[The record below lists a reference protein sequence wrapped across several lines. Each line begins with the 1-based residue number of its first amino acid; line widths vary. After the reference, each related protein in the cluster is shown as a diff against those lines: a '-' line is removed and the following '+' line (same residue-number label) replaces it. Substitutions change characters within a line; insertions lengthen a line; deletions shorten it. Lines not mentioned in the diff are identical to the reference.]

1 MISNLSSP
9 GQDSRVTLSQNLV
22 EEALIVSDLFKLNEL
37 SSLQLLLHGEEQLPQ
52 YPGLTRG
59 TNIPTLQNV
68 MLTFSST
75 GLVAVILYYDG
86 RKALVQA
93 LKTLMLG
100 RPGLT
105 WSSEASSDTMDL
117 VVSYTDSLV
126 ASGLVERILSLISC
140 LDWTQDLSG
149 LQKHAALGDPQ
160 HVDTVQLL
168 HSDIKQNLADIIYCY
183 SAQNGLN
190 TPSVV
195 SLIDHLAKTSPTT
208 ATGSLDNVN
217 LALLMSCLAS
227 FDVSG
232 AASENGNIP
241 MVKDKDFISVVGREL
256 EDRAGRKWETP
267 GVLSVLQLAWS
278 MALAGL
284 RTGSVGAP
292 HAATHLEED
301 EMFID
306 LALDN
311 KVFHFIPN
319 LLLTGNSFSKEEFYQ
334 RRLHMIIT
342 DFVSLMPLKIKEL
355 RNRADDAARNAVMHE
370 QEGVQY
376 NVPVAGQHFGQLL
389 VTIAQ
394 LYINDPL
401 DLALADLYWC
411 DGGDI
416 RHLTGKQV
424 ALHKFVRL
432 AGDLLMPSLYVP
444 YINMLTGIANTSSAA
459 ISCFSMLKMND
470 SDSTVSLDHFFSSL
484 SQYQNNL
491 AQFGQ
496 TGARPDMTIYR
507 SSQPHTR
514 GISPQEINGL
524 SSVLDLVTVLAERS
538 EQARLAMAEHPGW
551 SVVPSVLGLLSC
563 SVPSQ
568 IKAKLMLFLSAL
580 AKTHDIVSPLWKA
593 VEAAGLIGGQ
603 RPGLVGELEEIE
615 ARQEEFPLTRAFLK
629 LLNTL
634 TEVEIPGNLGAGN
647 RQPGFLP
654 YLTFI
659 QDQVFIKFHTRT
671 YKHHWEKWSLAAS
684 CLDLL
689 HKFIQ
694 DYQPTVE
701 DFQNRP
707 GQVGLAPGYYVMH
720 HLHQT
725 SLLLRTVLLV
735 IDEARMMLDTFTPVP
750 GKEKLEEAAT
760 AALKLLQTGLR
771 RSESFINA
779 GRTGGASTV
788 LTSLSKLVLG
798 VNPRSGRAD
807 HILNIS
813 KFVLFGYWMPA
824 ARLAAV
830 NIIKEVGDN
839 PFHQTAILAT
849 LTSTPATANMVIRA
863 FTEALDSDDEGRAD
877 VPDSNKVTDGSMTK
891 LVILDILQ
899 AGLSNMPA
907 PSLSHF
913 LLGFDLKKGIS
924 KSQLQPPSI
933 AGIRTALHAILS
945 LVAPAEPGVPT
956 SSLSTSPHLV
966 TACYKLVYTLVSS
979 PLTSEPVLRYLRSS
993 SYLTAQLATLGEL
1006 MMPGDLSV
1014 HSSRAAAWLLRS
1026 VALEIRV
1033 LTVSRQHS
1041 QLARILGLL
1050 LDKVEQDESEL
1061 GRSLYR
1067 ETTYSQL
1074 SRSVVQ
1080 TTNRHLETPASNHRL
1095 AAVLNFL
1102 DFEMEKISAPSWE
1115 LFDDSQVSGV
1125 LEQCQVHNTESGSQE
1140 VLISIPTLH
1149 RILAME
1155 LATIQGSAALNQRA
1169 LIQTEIEAILHYA
1182 VSWNRVQESA
1192 AARRY
1197 LLDSWR
1203 EVAETLLSQTP
1214 HDLLPASSKQQ
1225 ILLQLLQTL
1234 LNKVASESL
1243 VSGMDT
1249 IVSSTVLLLMKSLRE
1264 TYSSSPDKQ
1273 DIMGDTF
1280 VGLLDNAIQD
1290 QGSTQLYSGSLQVV
1304 LRGLIS
1310 WVLGAGAG
1318 SQVIRTN
1325 LYAALLAYL
1334 RIGKTEAGQLGRVLE
1349 LSERGKLQKANL
1361 EVVMSYG
1368 TSLLEVLSRDATT
1381 GHEVRRMLA
1390 LSVLDELIILDRQ
1403 ATTIRY
1409 LATHGFLKHL
1419 IESLTVDE
1427 EGLTSLL
1434 TKASGNIRYLY
1445 VYEAKVNILIRV
1457 GCNPVGAELLLQAG
1471 VMARLAEFSV
1481 LDLRPD
1487 PETSLLRE
1495 ADSQTMTRYHSVLFP
1510 VLRLCQAILA
1520 SLGADNVSA
1529 ASQTV
1534 HFLSGHEDLVSLIL
1548 RGSNTRSSLH
1558 PALLEELALLSSV
1571 VSRAATLNLQTD
1583 ALDAST
1589 LALQGQLARMQKQM
1603 LSLLHHFQMTES
1615 LVSTL
1620 QTSPNSPVVTLHV
1633 LQIISNVV
1641 SFSRSLVLSASAN
1654 PRSTR

>member
-1 MISNLSSP
+1 M
-9 GQDSRVTLSQNLV
+9 
-22 EEALIVSDLFKLNEL
+22 
-37 SSLQLLLHGEEQLPQ
+37 
-52 YPGLTRG
+52 
-59 TNIPTLQNV
+59 
-68 MLTFSST
+68 
-75 GLVAVILYYDG
+75 AVILYYDG
-86 RKALVQA
+86 RKALVQT
-93 LKTLMLG
+93 LKILMLG

-105 WSSEASSDTMDL
+105 WSSEASSETMEL
-117 VVSYTDSLV
+117 VVSCTDNLV
-126 ASGLVERILSLISC
+126 SSGLVERILSLISS

-183 SAQNGLN
+183 SAQSGLS
-190 TPSVV
+190 TPAVT
-195 SLIDHLAKTSPTT
+195 SLIDHLARTSPST
-208 ATGSLDNVN
+208 ANGSLDSVN
-217 LALLMSCLAS
+217 LALLMACLAS
-227 FDVSG
+227 FDVSR
-232 AASENGNIP
+232 ATSEDGEDIP
-241 MVKDKDFISVVGREL
+241 MVKDKDFISCVGKEL
-256 EDRAGRKWETP
+256 EERTGRKWETP
-267 GVLSVLQLAWS
+267 GLLSVLQLAWS

-284 RTGSVGAP
+284 RTGNVGVP

-311 KVFHFIPN
+311 KVFHFIPA
-319 LLLTGNSFSKEEFYQ
+319 LIFGGNSFSKEEFYQ
-334 RRLHMIIT
+334 RRLHMILT

-355 RNRADDAARNAVMHE
+355 RNRADDSARNAVMHE

-376 NVPVAGQHFGQLL
+376 TVPVAGQHFSQLL
-389 VTIAQ
+389 VTISQ
-394 LYINDPL
+394 LYTKDPL
-401 DLALADLYWC
+401 ELTLADIYWC
-411 DGGDI
+411 DGGDT
-416 RHLTGKQV
+416 RHFTAKQV

-444 YINMLTGIANTSSAA
+444 YINMLTGIANTTNAA
-459 ISCFSMLKMND
+459 VSCFSMLKMNN
-470 SDSTVSLDHFFSSL
+470 STGSTVSLDHFFSSL

-491 AQFGQ
+491 AHFGQ
-496 TGARPDMTIYR
+496 AGARAGMTIYR
-507 SSQPHTR
+507 SAQPHTR
-514 GISPQEINGL
+514 GISPQEISGL

-580 AKTHDIVSPLWKA
+580 AKTNDIVHPLWQA
-593 VEAAGLIGGQ
+593 LEAAGLIGGP
-603 RPGLVGELEEIE
+603 RPGLIGELEEVE
-615 ARQEEFPLTRAFLK
+615 ARQEEFPLTRAFLQ

-634 TEVEIPGNLGAGN
+634 TDVEIPGNLGAGN

-654 YLTFI
+654 YLAFI

-671 YKHHWEKWSLAAS
+671 YKYQWEKWSLAAS

-694 DYQPTVE
+694 DYQPAVD
-701 DFQNRP
+701 DFQNKSA
-707 GQVGLAPGYYVMH
+707 QVGIAPGYYVLH

-735 IDEARMMLDTFTPVP
+735 VDEARLMLDTFTAVP
-750 GKEKLEEAAT
+750 GKQELEKAAT
-760 AALKLLQTGLR
+760 AALRLLETGLR
-771 RSESFINA
+771 LSESFINA

-798 VNPRSGRAD
+798 VNPRTGRAD
-807 HILNIS
+807 HVLNIS
-813 KFVLFGYWMPA
+813 RFILYGYWLPA

-830 NIIKEVGDN
+830 NIIKEVGES
-839 PFHQTAILAT
+839 PSHQTAILAS
-849 LTSTPATANMVIRA
+849 LTSTPVTSNMVIRA
-863 FTEALDSDDEGRAD
+863 FTEALDADDETRAG
-877 VPDSNKVTDGSMTK
+877 VPDGTKASDGSITK

-899 AGLSNMPA
+899 AGLSSMPA

-924 KSQLQPPSI
+924 KSQLQPPNI
-933 AGIRTALHAILS
+933 AGIRTPLHAILS
-945 LVAPAEPGVPT
+945 MLAPSEPGIPT
-956 SSLSTSPHLV
+956 SCLASSPHLV
-966 TACYKLVYTLVSS
+966 TACYKLIYTLVSS
-979 PLTSEPVLRYLRSS
+979 PVTSEPVLRYLRSS
-993 SYLTAQLATLGEL
+993 SYLTSQLATLGEL
-1006 MMPGDLSV
+1006 MVPGDLTV
-1014 HSSRAAAWLLRS
+1014 HNSRAAAWLLRS

-1033 LTVSRQHS
+1033 LTTSRQHS
-1041 QLARILGLL
+1041 QLARMLGLL

-1061 GRSLYR
+1061 GISLYR

-1140 VLISIPTLH
+1140 VLISIPALH

-1182 VSWNRVQESA
+1182 VSWNRIQESA
-1192 AARRY
+1192 AARRD

-1214 HDLLPASSKQQ
+1214 PDLLPASSKQQ

-1234 LNKVASESL
+1234 LNKVGSESL

-1264 TYSSSPDKQ
+1264 TYSISPDKQ
-1273 DIMGDTF
+1273 DIMGDTY
-1280 VGLLDNAIQD
+1280 VGLLDNVSQD
-1290 QGSTQLYSGSLQVV
+1290 LGSAQLYSASLQVV

-1310 WVLGAGAG
+1310 WVLAAGAG

-1334 RIGKTEAGQLGRVLE
+1334 RIGKTEAGELGKVLE

-1381 GHEVRRMLA
+1381 GHEVRRMLS

-1409 LATHGFLKHL
+1409 LANHGFLKHL
-1419 IESLTVDE
+1419 IESLSVDE

-1434 TKASGNIRYLY
+1434 TKSPGNIRYLY
-1445 VYEAKVNILIRV
+1445 VYEAKVNILIRI
-1457 GCNPVGAELLLQAG
+1457 GCHPVGAELLLQAG

-1487 PETSLLRE
+1487 PETSVLRDG
-1495 ADSQTMTRYHSVLFP
+1495 DSHNMTRYHSVLFP

-1520 SLGADNVSA
+1520 SLGADNISA

-1534 HFLSGHEDLVSLIL
+1534 QFLAGHEDLVNLIL
-1548 RGSNTRSSLH
+1548 RGSATRSSLH
-1558 PALLEELALLSSV
+1558 PALLEELSLLSSV
-1571 VSRAATLNLQTD
+1571 VSRAATLNIQTE

-1589 LALQGQLARMQKQM
+1589 LAMHGQLTRMQKQM
-1603 LSLLHHFQMTES
+1603 LSLLHHFQITES
-1615 LVSTL
+1615 LVSSL
-1620 QTSPNSPVVTLHV
+1620 QSSQQSPSVTLHV